1 MMKEEEEERMIDY
14 KQYVG
19 SIPEEVQKNY
29 DEHRSMLLFDL
40 VTAKRETLPLV
51 IVCFHLWMV
60 STRYNLKLKILRI
73 DSWRVVQLLL
83 GYLIFQL
90 TSSSSFNAI
99 FYCTTR
105 IVLGVCSSVMLF
117 VWWTAN
123 RLFPK
128 RRVMH
133 RAIIGSWTKRNVA
146 RHLLWEKMRIIIVA
160 YKKYIFW
167 YVFITGSISFIL
179 CSRWGPPSNRRSI
192 NIVKCFLKLTSFI
205 IIHFSIFYYEEVD
218 VVVVVVAV
226 ISQCVFRRLRI
237 NDNFFAEKLELT
249 GLPLRWEPQ
258 RPSIQT
264 KRH

>member
-1 MMKEEEEERMIDY
+1 MVICIYFVINMMMIIWWKKSVWSLFETAELNFNIVANDY

-73 DSWRVVQLLL
+73 DSWRVVQLLQ

-99 FYCTTR
+99 FYCATR
-105 IVLGVCSSVMLF
+105 IVLDVCSSVMLF

-133 RAIIGSWTKRNVA
+133 RAIIGSWTKR
-146 RHLLWEKMRIIIVA
+146 RRGTYYGKKCESSLLPIK
-160 YKKYIFW
+160 
-167 YVFITGSISFIL
+167 
-179 CSRWGPPSNRRSI
+179 
-192 NIVKCFLKLTSFI
+192 
-205 IIHFSIFYYEEVD
+205 SIFFGMF
-218 VVVVVVAV
+218 
-226 ISQCVFRRLRI
+226 S
-237 NDNFFAEKLELT
+237 
-249 GLPLRWEPQ
+249 
-258 RPSIQT
+258 
-264 KRH
+264 